1 MALQTLKSFVE
12 RAQERAF
19 KGRAVLLGASPT
31 HYDLP
36 LPGVPGG
43 SCQVNQKLTWLQERA
58 FKGRAVLLGASPT
71 HYDLPLPGVPGGS
84 CQVNQKLTWLQ
95 AQEIRQGDTNVEGF
109 REVERRVLSG
119 SPIQY
124 LDVGPMSDSRPD
136 GHIQNWMDPGETSLS
151 TRDDCRHWCEG
162 GVTDAWLEML
172 YNTLLY

>member
-12 RAQERAF
+12 RA
-19 KGRAVLLGASPT
+19 
-31 HYDLP
+31 
-36 LPGVPGG
+36 
-43 SCQVNQKLTWLQERA
+43 QERA